1 MCYDGVLVMPT
12 DYAVI
17 KNDEMEYIDGGYY
30 MNHDECNA
38 LRFAI
43 GVTITSNY
51 AYILAALSA
60 YAVGGAAAFTA
71 SVPDLGLAVGG
82 YLAVVIVRSAEQIAS
97 ALVTEAFYRK
107 GIDWSLGFSWF
118 TPYIKGSARTK

>member
-1 MCYDGVLVMPT
+1 MTYDGVLVMPS
-12 DYAVI
+12 DYVI
-17 KNDEMEYIDGGYY
+17 VKQEEMTYVDGGYY
-30 MNHDECNA
+30 MNHDDCNA

-43 GVTITSNY
+43 GVTIASNY
-51 AYILAALSA
+51 AYIAAAVSA
-60 YAVGGAAAFTA
+60 YAVGGAAVFTA
-71 SVPDLGLAVGG
+71 SVPGLGLAVGG

>member
-1 MCYDGVLVMPT
+1 MTYDGVLVMPS
-12 DYAVI
+12 DYMVV
-17 KNDEMEYIDGGYY
+17 KQEDMTYVNGGYY
-30 MNHDECNA
+30 MNHDDCNA

-51 AYILAALSA
+51 AYITAALSA

-71 SVPDLGLAVGG
+71 SVPGLGLAVGG
-82 YLAVVIVRSAEQIAS
+82 YLAVVVVRSAEQIAS
-97 ALVTEAFYRK
+97 ALVTEAFYKR